1 MTSNQFSRHHDEK
14 SRFWLAFSI
23 LSFIAFLLFG
33 AITLEGCSS
42 DDDDDNKPNAQDV
55 AQCKT
60 TVDVM
65 EQCIGM
71 EAMGTTVPEAKA
83 ECEKGNFD
91 DFDRCLFKC
100 EQSLSECEALI
111 TCFDGC

>member
-1 MTSNQFSRHHDEK
+1 MNLKQTIRHHEEK
-14 SRFWLAFSI
+14 AKFWLAFTI
-23 LSFIAFLLFG
+23 LSFIGLLILG
-33 AITLEGCSS
+33 AMSLQGCDSG
-42 DDDDDNKPNAQDV
+42 DDEKKTNPKDV
-55 AQCKT
+55 TECKK

-71 EAMGTTVPEAKA
+71 EAMGTTVSEAKS

-100 EQSLSECEALI
+100 EQSFSECDALT